1 MVKDDDTASKR
12 PADETARDRAT
23 INLQR
28 AFSDLLPKLKRAYG
42 QAARDTADERSQHV
56 VALLA
61 VARFLDQVGPDY
73 LAHFADQFAKLAQAL
88 QDLNEGRR
96 RVPMLYP
103 PIASRSDQTVVW
115 LARAHVALAV
125 ETMQRC
131 DHSRKS
137 AAKWAAKRHPSLKQ
151 LLITESGL
159 SLKRG
164 KSLETAIISWCK
176 DFSIV
181 GKVKNYYATRVY
193 SVGLDKLKA
202 WAPNRNSDQIEAE
215 AGRLLQEAVAL
226 L

>member
-1 MVKDDDTASKR
+1 MAKDDDTASKR
-12 PADETARDRAT
+12 LADETARDRAT

-28 AFSDLLPKLKRAYG
+28 AFGDLLPKLKRAYG

-96 RVPMLYP
+96 VPRMLYP

-131 DHSRKS
+131 GHSRKS

-151 LLITESGL
+151 LITERGL

-181 GKVKNYYATRVY
+181 GKVKNHYATRVY

>member
-1 MVKDDDTASKR
+1 MAKDDDTASKR
-12 PADETARDRAT
+12 LADETARDRAT

-28 AFSDLLPKLKRAYG
+28 AFDDLVPKLNRAYG
-42 QAARDTADERSQHV
+42 QPARDEADERSQHV

-61 VARFLDQVGPDY
+61 IAAFLEQVGPDY

-88 QDLNEGRR
+88 RDANDGR
-96 RVPMLYP
+96 RVPMFTP
-103 PIASRSDQTVVW
+103 AIAGRSDQTVVW

-131 DHSRKS
+131 GHNRQG
-137 AAKWAAKRHPSLKQ
+137 AAKWAAKRHPDLKQ
-151 LLITESGL
+151 LITE
-159 SLKRG
+159 RG
-164 KSLETAIISWCK
+164 ADIERSKSLERAIISWRD
-176 DFSIV
+176 DFSSR
-181 GKVKNYYATRVY
+181 KVKNHYAAHAY